1 MGPLSG
7 WHSRPRAISL
17 SLNQGE
23 AKGET
28 PMEFGLFSNSRRPTR
43 MPSDAWDHDIA
54 EIEVADKLGF
64 SEAWIS
70 EHQSPAELIICKAA
84 GVTRQIK
91 LGSAVRPLAYYHPLQ
106 VAIEANACDH
116 LTGGRYQLGVG
127 FGFYPAQM
135 EQRGL
140 DFAKTRDMMH
150 ASIELILKL
159 WNSKEPIDYDGP
171 FWTGKGM
178 VAKPEPVQQPH
189 PPVAIAL
196 TKTASSAELAG
207 TLGLL
212 PLTGDFIPVPR
223 LKMMGDTFAA
233 AAEKAGHGKRRRDMH
248 ATRVIY
254 VAETDAI
261 AREDMRQSYEET
273 IRWEIANTPHHQ
285 VERIPKGGT
294 LADITYDYLVDT
306 GNLFI
311 GSPET
316 VYRRILDFYEQS
328 GGFGVLMFHA
338 GRDYATPEK
347 LARSMKLFMEEV
359 APRLRHLDPDAA
371 AA

>member
-1 MGPLSG
+1 
-7 WHSRPRAISL
+7 
-17 SLNQGE
+17 
-23 AKGET
+23 
-28 PMEFGLFSNSRRPTR
+28 MEFGLFSNGRRPQRTLAE
-43 MPSDAWDHDIA
+43 AWDRDIA
-54 EIEVADKLGF
+54 EIEAADQLGL

-84 GVTRQIK
+84 AVTKQIK

-106 VAIEANACDH
+106 VTIEANACDH
-116 LTGGRYQLGVG
+116 LTKGRYQLGVG
-127 FGFYPAQM
+127 FGFYATQM

-159 WNSKEPIDYDGP
+159 WTSKEPVDYDGP
-171 FWTGKGM
+171 FWKGKGM
-178 VAKPEPVQQPH
+178 VARPEPVQKPH
-189 PPVAIAL
+189 PGVAIAL

-207 TLGLL
+207 KLGLM
-212 PLTGDFIPVPR
+212 PLTGDFIPLPR
-223 LKMMGDTFAA
+223 LKMLGDAFVASAKAA
-233 AAEKAGHGKRRRDMH
+233 GRKPRRADLH

-273 IRWEIANTPHHQ
+273 IRWEIKNTPHHQ

-306 GNLFI
+306 GNIFI
-311 GSPET
+311 GSPDT
-316 VYRRILDFYEQS
+316 VYKRIVNFYEES
-328 GGFGVLMFHA
+328 GGFGTLMFHA

-347 LARSMKLFMEEV
+347 LTRSMKLFMAEV
-359 APRLRHLDPDAA
+359 APRLRHLDPDRAA

>member
-1 MGPLSG
+1 M
-7 WHSRPRAISL
+7 
-17 SLNQGE
+17 Q
-23 AKGET
+23 
-28 PMEFGLFSNSRRPTR
+28 FGLFSNSRRPSR
-43 MPSDAWDHDIA
+43 VLSDSWDRDIA

-64 SEAWIS
+64 AEAWIS

-84 GVTRQIK
+84 AVTKQIK

-106 VAIEANACDH
+106 VTIEANACDN
-116 LTGGRYQLGVG
+116 LTNGRYQLGIG
-127 FGFYPAQM
+127 FGFYATQM

-159 WNSKEPIDYDGP
+159 WNSAEPVDYDGP
-171 FWTGKGM
+171 FWKGKAM
-178 VAKPEPVQQPH
+178 VAKPDPVQKPH
-189 PPVAIAL
+189 PQIGIAL

-207 TLGLL
+207 RLGLL

-223 LKMMGDTFAA
+223 LKMMGDAFVAA
-233 AAEKAGHGKRRRDMH
+233 AKAAGRPARRSDLH

-254 VAETDAI
+254 VAETDTA
-261 AREDMRQSYEET
+261 AREDMRDSYEET
-273 IRWEIANTPHHQ
+273 VRWEIKNTPHHQ

-294 LADITYDYLVDT
+294 FDDITYDYLVDT
-306 GNLFI
+306 GNIFI
-311 GSPET
+311 GSPDT
-316 VYRRILDFYEQS
+316 VYRRIVEFYEQS
-328 GGFGVLMFHA
+328 GGFGTLMVHA

-359 APRLRHLDPDAA
+359 APRLRPLDPDAVA
-371 AA
+371 A